1 MRITTEQAIQAH
13 EQGLISRTTMWRAK
27 KRGWAEVGYH
37 QKSIGTATYTEEEI
51 KQLSK
56 SAFVK
61 AIRYCKA
68 FIIGAYASNMQS
80 IAMDLQQ
87 EALLHIWEVKP
98 PYLQAFSK
106 MEMKIREQ
114 AQRNKMYSKYFIFAD
129 NMSHIGARKKTDSF
143 CSYEE

>member
-13 EQGLISRTTMWRAK
+13 EQGLISRTTLWRAQ
-27 KRGWAEVGYH
+27 KRGWCEIDYH
-37 QKSIGTATYTEEEI
+37 KKSVGTATYTEEEI
-51 KQLSK
+51 KQLNK

-61 AIRYCKA
+61 ALRYCKA
-68 FIIGAYASNMQS
+68 FMIWKYIPN
-80 IAMDLQQ
+80 IDTVAMDLQQ
-87 EALLHIWEVKP
+87 EALLHIWETKP

-129 NMSHIGARKKTDSF
+129 NKSHLGAREKTDSF